1 MKNKNDN
8 KENDSLFK
16 FLTGYVPTE
25 KRESKED
32 FLTQAFAWLLKEVEG
47 FSEAYIRFLKQNEK
61 KELPSNFEKIE
72 LPSKFENI
80 EIITQKELKG
90 CTREDGKEG
99 RLDLLIS
106 VNSNTYFIC
115 EHKVDSELSEDQIK
129 KYMDNKAEIDPT
141 PTAKFYSVLLTKS
154 VSQHKQPANVSII
167 WGDIKEFVDNFL
179 QEKSSTEDKYRFL
192 LEQFSFYLSER
203 GLEKAKAIN
212 KDELEKYDYTKYK
225 EDKYMVGLIKTLD
238 YFNYRLL
245 DEIQDDSE
253 LKRICPNIDK
263 LSDAPYEPIFHR
275 SRWGRRG
282 IDLFADLWDPRGKN
296 KMKKEYDMSKPA
308 WWKPGLFIGF
318 LLDPKDHKLEA
329 EACKCGLDIILTL
342 DGVGKNYN
350 IKKENQK
357 LNSITNVL
365 NIQDSQFDC
374 LTIDKLKNPYRLVVL
389 RRPLIDTLTVDSIF
403 VEDIDK
409 QYELYRKAII
419 EGLNLLGNACA

>member
-1 MKNKNDN
+1 MGNKNDN

-47 FSEAYIRFLKQNEK
+47 LSEAYIRFLKQNEK
-61 KELPSNFEKIE
+61 IELPSNFEKIE
-72 LPSKFENI
+72 
-80 EIITQKELKG
+80 IITQRKLKG

-106 VNSNTYFIC
+106 VNGNTYFIC
-115 EHKVDSELSEDQIK
+115 EHKVDSELSENQIK

-154 VSQHKQPANVSII
+154 VSQHTQPANVSII

-179 QEKSSTEDKYRFL
+179 QEKSSTEGKYRFL
-192 LEQFSFYLSER
+192 LEQFSLYLSEK

-212 KDELEKYDYTKYK
+212 KDELEKYDYKKYA
-225 EDKYMVGLIKTLD
+225 EDKNNYMVELIKTLD

-245 DEIQDDSE
+245 DEIQYDSE
-253 LKRICPNIDK
+253 LRIICPNIDK
-263 LSDAPYEPIFHR
+263 LSDAPYEPEFHR

-296 KMKKEYDMSKPA
+296 KMKNEYDMSKPA

-318 LLDPKDHKLEA
+318 LLDPTDHKLEP
-329 EACKCGLDIILTL
+329 CKCGLDIILTL
-342 DGVGKNYN
+342 DGVGKKNN
-350 IKKENQK
+350 IKTENQK
-357 LNSITNVL
+357 LNSITNML
-365 NIQDSQFDC
+365 NMQHSQFDC
-374 LTIDKLKNPYRLVVL
+374 LTIDELKNPCRLVVL
-389 RRPLIDTLTVDSIF
+389 RIPLIDTLTVGSIF
-403 VEDIDK
+403 VEDIDR
-409 QYELYRKAII
+409 QYELYRKAIV